1 FRISAADPEGLDGP
15 TQHTGRMLARP
26 GAIAASAGGVAAI
39 GLELAAVGDTIVS
52 AVAIIASVLGMLAT
66 AIGLGLIFRN
76 IARRSGERQLV
87 KRVRALAIM
96 LALAAA
102 LLVGGR
108 LGGLATVLALG
119 SLLVVAATIGTLGL
133 LEQTRAALKRN
144 FAAAR

>member
-1 FRISAADPEGLDGP
+1 
-15 TQHTGRMLARP
+15 
-26 GAIAASAGGVAAI
+26 
-39 GLELAAVGDTIVS
+39 
-52 AVAIIASVLGMLAT
+52 
-66 AIGLGLIFRN
+66 GLGLIFRN

-119 SLLVVAATIGTLGL
+119 SPLVVAATIGTLGL

-144 FAAAR
+144 FAAARLRRASIPAPGAGAPPTAPPQPAGGQSGTLH